1 MFEICFLICRYVVFT
16 VLDHGSEDDSLLGH
30 VVVDLDNLDIE
41 RGYQGAFPLSDMVG
55 YQFLSLTCC
64 LKME

>member
-1 MFEICFLICRYVVFT
+1 MVFT

-41 RGYQGAFPLSDMVG
+41 RGYPGAFPLSDMVG